1 MNKKLNIGFF
11 KFGAAITQSNSI
23 QTASNFDLFSL
34 APILSNAGHTVRIFT
49 QITRNTAINKPY
61 KLHNYMKVESL
72 NKLDVVL
79 IFNGPINFWG
89 GTEDPGLPKQY
100 ELINSFDGPVFYV
113 MTDCRYPLIQLWK
126 MMILKEWHVKYDES
140 KLMVTRDDI
149 QYIYQG
155 TDVEKLID
163 LNTRRKKNVIVKPEN
178 VHHFPID
185 WAIMLEPP
193 EPILTP
199 IEDRPYDLIYG
210 GSNRDAARRNKLDE
224 YYIDNNLDCHVFGSI
239 KVKGN
244 KNPVGTIPHKYF
256 IKYLS
261 KGKATVIIMDK
272 FYQDNFFTL
281 RTYESILAGCV
292 TFIDLEAD
300 SKKLFYTNDELLKE
314 YMYVN
319 GLDDVIIKMEELA
332 ENPILAKDIQER
344 QMISIQNMH
353 NNNNYSIEFL
363 KIVENAI

>member
-1 MNKKLNIGFF
+1 MNKKLNIGLF
-11 KFGAAITQSNSI
+11 KFGANITQSTSI

-49 QITRNTAINKPY
+49 RITRNTVIKKPY
-61 KLHNYMKVESL
+61 KLHDYMNVDSL
-72 NKLDVVL
+72 NKLDALLV
-79 IFNGPINFWG
+79 FNGPINFFG

-100 ELINSFDGPVFYV
+100 ELINSFDGPVYYV
-113 MTDCRYPLIQLWK
+113 MTDCRYPMIQLWK
-126 MMILKEWHVKYDES
+126 MMLLKEWHVKYNES

-155 TDVEKLID
+155 TDVEKLIN
-163 LNTRRKKNVIVKPEN
+163 LNTRRKKNVIVKSEN

-185 WAIMLEPP
+185 WAIMLNPP
-193 EPILTP
+193 EPIMTP
-199 IEDRPYDLIYG
+199 IEDRTYDLIYG

-224 YYIDNNLDCHVFGSI
+224 YYIDNNLDCHIFGSI
-239 KVKGN
+239 KVKEN
-244 KNPVGTIPHKYF
+244 KNPVGTVPHKYY

-281 RTYESILAGCV
+281 RMYESILAGCI

-300 SKKLFYTNDELLKE
+300 SNKLFYSYNPMLKE
-314 YMYVN
+314 LMYVDGLNDLRTKLSYIEYN
-319 GLDDVIIKMEELA
+319 GLSLKIQIEQLDCIK
-332 ENPILAKDIQER
+332 
-344 QMISIQNMH
+344 NMH
-353 NNNNYSIEFL
+353 DPEIYKSSLLEIINH
-363 KIVENAI
+363 A